1 MVNAPS
7 INNLMKRFL
16 TYLIP
21 CACIVLLA
29 FTFKSLKNIEFA
41 YPKNKSAAFYL
52 ESDKFKK
59 FTKEWRGEDYY
70 YMSEDGVDGFICS
83 VLFYKLNAKE
93 VKSLVEAPR
102 QMVDGPATS
111 PAYPMSYFT
120 SYSKLAKYESNKSQW
135 GDPTKDFMY
144 SQADIKEFNGI
155 QVNQKNMFG
164 YAMFGSDL
172 FVKIHLSKVA
182 CTAKDST
189 VMRKILDGLKIK

>member
-1 MVNAPS
+1 
-7 INNLMKRFL
+7 
-16 TYLIP
+16 
-21 CACIVLLA
+21 LLA
-29 FTFKSLKNIEFA
+29 FTFKSLKSIEFG
-41 YPKNKSAAFYL
+41 YPKNKSATFYL

-70 YMSEDGVDGFICS
+70 YMSENGEDGFICS

-93 VKSLVEAPR
+93 VKSLVEGPR

-120 SYSKLAKYESNKSQW
+120 TYAKLAKYESNKSQW
-135 GDPTKDFMY
+135 GDPAKDFMF
-144 SQADIKEFNGI
+144 SHADIKEFNGV
-155 QVNQKNMFG
+155 QVNQKNMYG
-164 YAMFGSDL
+164 YAMFGNDL

-182 CTAKDST
+182 CTAEDST